1 MWVVPSLA
9 ERSCSQIPI
18 SAIVTGGGDST
29 SSENELEKNAPTNS
43 DLWTDGHYATAF
55 DNEGEAGIDG
65 TTEEKAYEIRTA
77 EQLALLAYRIN
88 TSSTNSTYRSLYYVQ
103 TADINLSLHYWD
115 AIGTSSYYFSGHY
128 DGGNFTISGL
138 YTEAGSDSAY
148 SYQGLFGY
156 VRGQSNT
163 TIKNIGIIGSNI
175 QGYSKVG
182 GVVGSASHFATVTNC
197 YNTGSVTGR
206 DDRVGGVVGDANSS
220 VTITNCYNTG
230 SVSGSDNQV
239 GGVVG
244 YAFSSTVTNCYNTGS
259 IDGNYWV
266 GGTAGDTYSSTITNC
281 YNTGSV
287 SGSDVVGGV
296 VGSASNFA
304 TVTNCYNT
312 GNIAERSSR
321 AVPDPTDS
329 PRRGGVVGS
338 ADSSDITNNYY
349 GGNCTLSYGIGS
361 SSSNTGASKDEN
373 LIANAKSLNWY
384 QDSSKWSSRYPWD
397 FEEVWSLVPSANDGY
412 PILQGFSV
420 NISYNSNFGENEVI
434 TEQVPSGQEIVIAG
448 YDLFT
453 RVGYEISHWNTKP
466 DGTGLN
472 FYAGDTYSEGAG
484 LTLYA
489 IWEAGIY
496 SVTLDANGGSGGLDA
511 IWVNEIG
518 FFLDDKCSV
527 RIGRLPE
534 VPERLGYN
542 FLGYF
547 SSNNDDAVQLIDAFG
562 EYTEAMVPSY
572 FDADVTI
579 YAHWESESLAYFDPT
594 GGYWYVENGRMPQTR
609 VTDEELIADLE
620 ASRVV
625 GNVYEFA
632 GERLGSL
639 KVGGVEYCKFNRN
652 WYRVEPIRWRL
663 VYSAEQQDGFA
674 FNAGNDPS
682 STTLAIMAEIVYVDA
697 YSTTKIG
704 DGEGYSASSVESLK
718 YNQISESYLKSE
730 SREVEVFGSPSSTI
744 QSEADTIFVAS
755 TDELQQFTS
764 SQFNPNGGETVGK
777 VGFSDL
783 VRDYLALFG
792 QAERYF
798 VRDIGNQLN
807 NITTYTPAGGLSQ
820 ARSTIRLGIQYSI
833 KVRQYEC
840 KGV

>member
-1 MWVVPSLA
+1 MDEIYNDATGAFDANNVNALLKYITGDANITYETVSERLSPMATAEITSADIRARIVTVNGVAKSSSQDVIVRFGGLDWQVVYLSKTTPESGEYIVLTLWLSSSQQGAFAGRTSTEGAYYGFINNSLYSDWSNDRSSNDYTGSRPSNMYGCSYIRSVTLNNGGEAAFEQNKNSVFARFTMEEVENSFTQYLAVPSQMSWQIYQSTAATNPSQSYYRHNDSIEDPADIDLRGSWQFSGANYTNKDGYKDWANDYIWLPSMA
-9 ERSCSQIPI
+9 E
-18 SAIVTGGGDST
+18 TGYNTSNIGLWETSTEQRQNYSFST
-29 SSENELEKNAPTNS
+29 SDNGTVGSSNNADLGSYNYSWLRSGSYEMYEYTSGYAYRLDTAGGAYDDARVSNSYAVRPALHLNLTKVLNSIGSATQVVLENNDGNGLNKIYIDEDGGVFLDSELENGVLVLPIVPVKTGFEFLGYFVENNTTS
-43 DLWTDGHYATAF
+43 VCV
-55 DNEGEAGIDG
+55 IDS
-65 TTEEKAYEIRTA
+65 E
-77 EQLALLAYRIN
+77 
-88 TSSTNSTYRSLYYVQ
+88 
-103 TADINLSLHYWD
+103 
-115 AIGTSSYYFSGHY
+115 
-128 DGGNFTISGL
+128 GNFT
-138 YTEAGSDSAY
+138 
-148 SYQGLFGY
+148 
-156 VRGQSNT
+156 SNFVPE
-163 TIKNIGIIGSNI
+163 N
-175 QGYSKVG
+175 
-182 GVVGSASHFATVTNC
+182 
-197 YNTGSVTGR
+197 
-206 DDRVGGVVGDANSS
+206 
-220 VTITNCYNTG
+220 
-230 SVSGSDNQV
+230 
-239 GGVVG
+239 
-244 YAFSSTVTNCYNTGS
+244 FSSGTV
-259 IDGNYWV
+259 
-266 GGTAGDTYSSTITNC
+266 
-281 YNTGSV
+281 
-287 SGSDVVGGV
+287 
-296 VGSASNFA
+296 
-304 TVTNCYNT
+304 
-312 GNIAERSSR
+312 
-321 AVPDPTDS
+321 
-329 PRRGGVVGS
+329 
-338 ADSSDITNNYY
+338 
-349 GGNCTLSYGIGS
+349 
-361 SSSNTGASKDEN
+361 
-373 LIANAKSLNWY
+373 
-384 QDSSKWSSRYPWD
+384 
-397 FEEVWSLVPSANDGY
+397 
-412 PILQGFSV
+412 
-420 NISYNSNFGENEVI
+420 
-434 TEQVPSGQEIVIAG
+434 
-448 YDLFT
+448 
-453 RVGYEISHWNTKP
+453 
-466 DGTGLN
+466 
-472 FYAGDTYSEGAG
+472 FYAQWGEASTFKI
-484 LTLYA
+484 TL
-489 IWEAGIY
+489 ER
-496 SVTLDANGGSGGLDA
+496 NFGSGGLDA

-534 VPERLGYN
+534 VPERLGYD

-620 ASRVV
+620 GSRVV

-663 VYSAEQQDGFA
+663 KYSAEQQDGYI
-674 FNAGNDPS
+674 FNAGNDPG

-704 DGEGYSASSVESLK
+704 DGEGYSASSIEALK

-730 SREVEVFGSPSSTI
+730 AREVEVFGSPSSTI
-744 QSEADTIFVAS
+744 LSEADTIFVAS
-755 TDELQQFTS
+755 INELQQFTS

>member
-1 MWVVPSLA
+1 MRGNRSLGHIM
-9 ERSCSQIPI
+9 R
-18 SAIVTGGGDST
+18 GGGCFLALFLRSRAIYSGDTTSYVKVDEIYNDTTGAFDADNVNALLKYITGDADITIDTATDTLNTMATANTTSADIATKAVLDKAFDDDVIVIFGGLDWQVVYLSKDTDGNNILTLWLSSSRQDAFAGRTSTEGQLYGFINNSLYSDWSYDWSADTPSSNYPSNMYSSSYIRVVTLNAGGQYGLSGGSSLSAEQAQNENSVFARFTMEEVEGSLTQYITTPSKVSWQHNQSAVAEHGWSINVPNDSIDIPT
-29 SSENELEKNAPTNS
+29 SGSYYIYPTSGSMNYHSKTNYDEWATDYIWLPSITETGYNSSRTGIWETSTEQRQNISSSDSEITPGVGSSNSNYGTYVINHSWLRSGGSNNALFASRLYPSGDFQLDTDVRFSEAVRPALHLNLTKVLESAGSATRVALENNGGVGLSEIYIDEDGGVFLDSELENGVSVLPIVPVKTGFEFLGYFVENNTTSACV
-43 DLWTDGHYATAF
+43 
-55 DNEGEAGIDG
+55 IDS
-65 TTEEKAYEIRTA
+65 E
-77 EQLALLAYRIN
+77 
-88 TSSTNSTYRSLYYVQ
+88 
-103 TADINLSLHYWD
+103 
-115 AIGTSSYYFSGHY
+115 
-128 DGGNFTISGL
+128 GNFT
-138 YTEAGSDSAY
+138 
-148 SYQGLFGY
+148 
-156 VRGQSNT
+156 SNFVPE
-163 TIKNIGIIGSNI
+163 N
-175 QGYSKVG
+175 
-182 GVVGSASHFATVTNC
+182 
-197 YNTGSVTGR
+197 
-206 DDRVGGVVGDANSS
+206 
-220 VTITNCYNTG
+220 
-230 SVSGSDNQV
+230 
-239 GGVVG
+239 
-244 YAFSSTVTNCYNTGS
+244 FSS
-259 IDGNYWV
+259 
-266 GGTAGDTYSSTITNC
+266 GTT
-281 YNTGSV
+281 
-287 SGSDVVGGV
+287 
-296 VGSASNFA
+296 
-304 TVTNCYNT
+304 
-312 GNIAERSSR
+312 
-321 AVPDPTDS
+321 
-329 PRRGGVVGS
+329 
-338 ADSSDITNNYY
+338 
-349 GGNCTLSYGIGS
+349 
-361 SSSNTGASKDEN
+361 
-373 LIANAKSLNWY
+373 
-384 QDSSKWSSRYPWD
+384 
-397 FEEVWSLVPSANDGY
+397 
-412 PILQGFSV
+412 
-420 NISYNSNFGENEVI
+420 
-434 TEQVPSGQEIVIAG
+434 
-448 YDLFT
+448 
-453 RVGYEISHWNTKP
+453 
-466 DGTGLN
+466 
-472 FYAGDTYSEGAG
+472 FYAQWGEASTFKI
-484 LTLYA
+484 TL
-489 IWEAGIY
+489 ER
-496 SVTLDANGGSGGLDA
+496 NFGSGGLDA

-579 YAHWESESLAYFDPT
+579 YAHWESESLAYFDPV

-663 VYSAEQQDGFA
+663 VYSAEQQDGYI
-674 FNAGNDPS
+674 FNAGNDQNS
-682 STTLAIMAEIVYVDA
+682 ATLAIMAEIVYVDA
-697 YSTTKIG
+697 YSTTSIG
-704 DGEGYSASSVESLK
+704 VGEGYSASSIEALK

-730 SREVEVFGSPSSTI
+730 SREVEVFGSPSSFV

-755 TDELQQFTS
+755 IDELQQFTS

>member
-1 MWVVPSLA
+1 MRSRAIYTTDTTSYVKVEVDEIYNDTTGAFDANNVNALLKYITGDANITYETATDTLNEMTSTSNDNGATTSADIRAKSVTVNGVTKSSSQDVIVRFGGLDWQVVYLSKTTPESGEDIILTLWLSSSKQDAFAGRTDDGGVHYGFINNSLYSDLSANWRSSIVGSYPSNMYGTSYIRAVTLNNGGQYA
-9 ERSCSQIPI
+9 LYYDELSQIDENDPYNGQNPNSVFARFTMEEVEGSLTQYI
-18 SAIVTGGGDST
+18 TT
-29 SSENELEKNAPTNS
+29 SSKVSWQLDQSAVREGTNS
-43 DLWTDGHYATAF
+43 YNQPNDSIDVPTSGSYSSPYDYNYHSKTNYDEWATDY
-55 DNEGEAGIDG
+55 IWLPSM
-65 TTEEKAYEIRTA
+65 TET
-77 EQLALLAYRIN
+77 
-88 TSSTNSTYRSLYYVQ
+88 
-103 TADINLSLHYWD
+103 
-115 AIGTSSYYFSGHY
+115 
-128 DGGNFTISGL
+128 
-138 YTEAGSDSAY
+138 GSDS
-148 SYQGLFGY
+148 
-156 VRGQSNT
+156 SNT
-163 TIKNIGIIGSNI
+163 GIWETSTEQRQNLSSSNP
-175 QGYSKVG
+175 V
-182 GVVGSASHFATVTNC
+182 
-197 YNTGSVTGR
+197 
-206 DDRVGGVVGDANSS
+206 
-220 VTITNCYNTG
+220 IT
-230 SVSGSDNQV
+230 
-239 GGVVG
+239 
-244 YAFSSTVTNCYNTGS
+244 
-259 IDGNYWV
+259 
-266 GGTAGDTYSSTITNC
+266 
-281 YNTGSV
+281 
-287 SGSDVVGGV
+287 
-296 VGSASNFA
+296 
-304 TVTNCYNT
+304 
-312 GNIAERSSR
+312 
-321 AVPDPTDS
+321 P
-329 PRRGGVVGS
+329 
-338 ADSSDITNNYY
+338 
-349 GGNCTLSYGIGS
+349 GIGS
-361 SSSNTGASKDEN
+361 SGTYVGNYSWLRSGHYLEAAYAYYLDQSGDDYYYNVASDSYAVRPALHLNLTKVLESVGSATRVVLENNGGVGLSDIYIDEDGGVFLDSELENGVSVLPIVPVKTGFEFLGYFVENNTTSACV
-373 LIANAKSLNWY
+373 I
-384 QDSSKWSSRYPWD
+384 DSAGN
-397 FEEVWSLVPSANDGY
+397 FT
-412 PILQGFSV
+412 
-420 NISYNSNFGENEVI
+420 SNFVPENFS
-434 TEQVPSGQEIVIAG
+434 SG
-448 YDLFT
+448 T
-453 RVGYEISHWNTKP
+453 T
-466 DGTGLN
+466 
-472 FYAGDTYSEGAG
+472 FYAQWGEASTFKI
-484 LTLYA
+484 TL
-489 IWEAGIY
+489 ER
-496 SVTLDANGGSGGLDA
+496 NFGSGGLDA

-547 SSNNDDAVQLIDAFG
+547 SSNNNDAVQLIDAFG

-579 YAHWESESLAYFDPT
+579 YAHWESESLAYFDPV

-663 VYSAEQQDGFA
+663 VYSAEQQDGYI

-697 YSTTKIG
+697 YSTTSIG
-704 DGEGYSASSVESLK
+704 DGEGYSASSVEALK

-755 TDELQQFTS
+755 IDELQQFTS

>member
-1 MWVVPSLA
+1 M
-9 ERSCSQIPI
+9 R
-18 SAIVTGGGDST
+18 GGGCFLALFLRSRAIYTTDTT
-29 SSENELEKNAPTNS
+29 SYVKVNEIYNDTTS
-43 DLWTDGHYATAF
+43 AF
-55 DNEGEAGIDG
+55 DANNVNALLKYITGDADANGFNVINTLDAMATISTTSLGIKINVAKTTTERKDLIVRFG
-65 TTEEKAYEIRTA
+65 GLDWQVVYLSKTTEEAGEDIILTLWLSSSHQEAWEGRSQTEGEYYGFINGSLYSDWSADWNYFFYGNGVTYPSDMYGTSYIRAVTLNNGGQYALGSEELSQIDKNDPFNGQNPNSVFARFTMEEVKNSLTQYITTPNKVSWQLDQSAYSELGSSFTFYNFPNDSIYYPEGGLYYSHSAYGSMNYHSKTNYDEWA
-77 EQLALLAYRIN
+77 TDYIWLPSITETGYDSSHTGMWETSTEQRQNIS
-88 TSSTNSTYRSLYYVQ
+88 SSTSDNGTVGTDNSSIPWSYNYSWLRSGSHDDARYAYSLYPSGGECGKKGVYYSYAVRP
-103 TADINLSLHYWD
+103 ALHLNLTKVLESVESATQVVLENNGGNGLNKIYID
-115 AIGTSSYYFSGHY
+115 EDGGVFLDSELENGVSVLPIVPVKTGFEFLGYFVENNTTSACVIDSE
-128 DGGNFTISGL
+128 GNFT
-138 YTEAGSDSAY
+138 
-148 SYQGLFGY
+148 
-156 VRGQSNT
+156 SNFVPE
-163 TIKNIGIIGSNI
+163 N
-175 QGYSKVG
+175 
-182 GVVGSASHFATVTNC
+182 
-197 YNTGSVTGR
+197 
-206 DDRVGGVVGDANSS
+206 
-220 VTITNCYNTG
+220 
-230 SVSGSDNQV
+230 
-239 GGVVG
+239 
-244 YAFSSTVTNCYNTGS
+244 FSS
-259 IDGNYWV
+259 
-266 GGTAGDTYSSTITNC
+266 GTT
-281 YNTGSV
+281 
-287 SGSDVVGGV
+287 
-296 VGSASNFA
+296 
-304 TVTNCYNT
+304 
-312 GNIAERSSR
+312 
-321 AVPDPTDS
+321 
-329 PRRGGVVGS
+329 
-338 ADSSDITNNYY
+338 
-349 GGNCTLSYGIGS
+349 
-361 SSSNTGASKDEN
+361 
-373 LIANAKSLNWY
+373 
-384 QDSSKWSSRYPWD
+384 
-397 FEEVWSLVPSANDGY
+397 
-412 PILQGFSV
+412 
-420 NISYNSNFGENEVI
+420 
-434 TEQVPSGQEIVIAG
+434 
-448 YDLFT
+448 
-453 RVGYEISHWNTKP
+453 
-466 DGTGLN
+466 
-472 FYAGDTYSEGAG
+472 FYAQWGEASTFKI
-484 LTLYA
+484 TL
-489 IWEAGIY
+489 ER
-496 SVTLDANGGSGGLDA
+496 NFGSGGLDA

-562 EYTEAMVPSY
+562 EYTEAMVPSF

-579 YAHWESESLAYFDPT
+579 YAHWESESLAYFDPV
-594 GGYWYVENGRMPQTR
+594 GGYWYVENGRLPQTR
-609 VTDEELIADLE
+609 VTDKELIADLE

-663 VYSAEQQDGFA
+663 VYSAEQQDGFV
-674 FNAGNDPS
+674 FNAGNDSS

-704 DGEGYSASSVESLK
+704 VGEGYSASSIEALK

-755 TDELQQFTS
+755 IDELQQFTS

-820 ARSTIRLGIQYSI
+820 ARATIRLGIQYSI

>member
-1 MWVVPSLA
+1 MRGNRSLGNI
-9 ERSCSQIPI
+9 C
-18 SAIVTGGGDST
+18 GGGCFLALFLRSRAIYNDDTT
-29 SSENELEKNAPTNS
+29 SYVKVDEIYNDT
-43 DLWTDGHYATAF
+43 TGAF
-55 DNEGEAGIDG
+55 DANNVNALLKFITGDADANNFNVMNTLDNMATIS
-65 TTEEKAYEIRTA
+65 TTSPEIRTNVA
-77 EQLALLAYRIN
+77 RITTERKDVIIGFGGLDWQVVYLSKDTDGNNILTLWLSSSQQDAFAGRTADEGAYYGFVNNSLYSDWSADWYSYDTDSYPSNMYGTSYIRAVTLNNGGQYALGIDELSQIDENDPYNGQNENSVFARFTMEEVEGSLTQYITTPSKMSWQLDQSAVDEGVSDILLFPNDSINVPTSGSYNSGCNYHSKTNYDEWASDYIWLPSITETGYDSSRTGIWEISTEQHQNISSSKDQITPGVGSSNSNYGTYVRNYSWLRSGDLFDAYQAYRLFPDGG
-88 TSSTNSTYRSLYYVQ
+88 SYSTYDSYVEYSLAVRP
-103 TADINLSLHYWD
+103 ALHLNLTKVLESAGSATRVALNNNGGVGLSEIYID
-115 AIGTSSYYFSGHY
+115 EDGGVFLDSELENGVSMLPIVPVKTGFEFLGYFVENNTTSACVIDSE
-128 DGGNFTISGL
+128 GNFT
-138 YTEAGSDSAY
+138 
-148 SYQGLFGY
+148 
-156 VRGQSNT
+156 SNFVPE
-163 TIKNIGIIGSNI
+163 N
-175 QGYSKVG
+175 
-182 GVVGSASHFATVTNC
+182 
-197 YNTGSVTGR
+197 
-206 DDRVGGVVGDANSS
+206 
-220 VTITNCYNTG
+220 
-230 SVSGSDNQV
+230 
-239 GGVVG
+239 
-244 YAFSSTVTNCYNTGS
+244 FSS
-259 IDGNYWV
+259 
-266 GGTAGDTYSSTITNC
+266 GTT
-281 YNTGSV
+281 
-287 SGSDVVGGV
+287 
-296 VGSASNFA
+296 
-304 TVTNCYNT
+304 
-312 GNIAERSSR
+312 
-321 AVPDPTDS
+321 
-329 PRRGGVVGS
+329 
-338 ADSSDITNNYY
+338 
-349 GGNCTLSYGIGS
+349 
-361 SSSNTGASKDEN
+361 
-373 LIANAKSLNWY
+373 
-384 QDSSKWSSRYPWD
+384 
-397 FEEVWSLVPSANDGY
+397 
-412 PILQGFSV
+412 
-420 NISYNSNFGENEVI
+420 
-434 TEQVPSGQEIVIAG
+434 
-448 YDLFT
+448 
-453 RVGYEISHWNTKP
+453 
-466 DGTGLN
+466 
-472 FYAGDTYSEGAG
+472 FYAQWGEASTFKI
-484 LTLYA
+484 TL
-489 IWEAGIY
+489 ER
-496 SVTLDANGGSGGLDA
+496 NFGSGGLDA

-663 VYSAEQQDGFA
+663 VYSAEQQDGFV
-674 FNAGNDPS
+674 FNAGNDPG

-704 DGEGYSASSVESLK
+704 DGEGYSASSIEALK

-777 VGFSDL
+777 VGLSDL

-820 ARSTIRLGIQYSI
+820 ARATIRLGIQYSI